1 MGGAG
6 GWIGRIWRQLSRLAL
21 PLRYAVLGGAAA
33 GAVGGAVGLVVGL
46 VAHPPTAWFAV
57 LELGVP
63 ATYLG
68 CMLGLLVGSLATLA
82 RRRHPWRT
90 AVGRSL
96 GVVGLAGYNWW
107 IVVAWNRRL
116 LQSPDELFS
125 DLEAVGRPYARL
137 LSDVDVASGVAILAA
152 ILLVGLPGPAGRRR
166 EWWLLVAFACAGVLG
181 GLFPYQCPEGLS
193 AACRSAEWSFALS
206 WRHYM
211 HVIAGIVEFGSASTA
226 ALLAW
231 RRARGRPGIRPLVHR
246 GVVAVLAVGYPLLA
260 VTYLTGRFGAFVEP
274 VFFLAFSAV
283 VAAELAEARS

>member
-1 MGGAG
+1 M
-6 GWIGRIWRQLSRLAL
+6 RT
-21 PLRYAVLGGAAA
+21 
-33 GAVGGAVGLVVGL
+33 GL
-46 VAHPPTAWFAV
+46 VAWLTSMRRSRPAV
-57 LELGVP
+57 LLDGSGAGSCREGAEPGREESSTTVDAPSYP
-63 ATYLG
+63 AG
-68 CMLGLLVGSLATLA
+68 RV
-82 RRRHPWRT
+82 RRSRTRVCCT
-90 AVGRSL
+90 AVGRGL
-96 GVVGLAGYNWW
+96 GIAGLAGYNWW